1 MAITLWNHKNYL
13 LDIPYL
19 IATNIYE
26 YDIRKANINVLYSL
40 GYIDKKYYDMLN
52 NMSRMHRQVE
62 IGYAQ
67 IRDPSLVDKLKD
79 GIILYK
85 KKFLESNNIDD
96 SEILSIKNDAIFTI
110 NKIASNTKFD
120 NIDFVLKNNY
130 SSYMRFGSIEV
141 YFKSNMVNNQFDLDV
156 KGINDITLK
165 LHEKYMCTWL
175 ANTLYDIEVGDLDIV
190 IQDLQ
195 KFYNDYINRRLPLGF
210 YRSFDSSSCYYISYG
225 DVNYMIRD
233 IDVSEIQS
241 ININVNLE
249 IIRTMYR
256 YASEL
261 YFCRKNKVSRR

>member
-85 KKFLESNNIDD
+85 RKFLESNNIDD
-96 SEILSIKNDAIFTI
+96 SEILSIKNDALFIM
-110 NKIASNTKFD
+110 NKMVENTKFD
-120 NIDFVLKNNY
+120 NVEFVLKNNY
-130 SSYMRFGSIEV
+130 SSYMRLGSIEV
-141 YFKSNMVNNQFDLDV
+141 YFKSDMVNNQFALDV
-156 KGINDITLK
+156 KGINDDTLK
-165 LHEKYMCTWL
+165 LHENYMCTWL
-175 ANTLYDIEVGDLDIV
+175 ANTLYGIEVGDLDIV

-195 KFYNDYINRRLPLGF
+195 RFYNDYINRRLPLGF

-261 YFCRKNKVSRR
+261 YFYRKNKVSRR